1 MSLYNITA
9 AVCHKVSCRISS
21 NMERLKH
28 MQIMSIDFELQNH
41 LEDEG
46 GVTEMF
52 LRNSDSVPQRC
63 MEEEEGDVQSNSAP
77 KRMEQCE
84 PINSSVV

>member
-1 MSLYNITA
+1 
-9 AVCHKVSCRISS
+9 
-21 NMERLKH
+21 MERLKH

-52 LRNSDSVPQRC
+52 LRNSDSVPKRH
-63 MEEEEGDVQSNSAP
+63 MEEEEGDVQSNNTP
-77 KRMEQCE
+77 ERMELQCE
-84 PINSSVV
+84 PINSSMTV